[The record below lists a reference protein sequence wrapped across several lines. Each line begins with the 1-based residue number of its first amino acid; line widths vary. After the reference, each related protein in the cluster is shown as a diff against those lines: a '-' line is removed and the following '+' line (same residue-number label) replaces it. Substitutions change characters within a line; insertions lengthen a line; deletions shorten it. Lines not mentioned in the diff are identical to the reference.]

1 LQKNKGAITMDI
13 KSQEVVSDD
22 TAKNL
27 SEVSESKDVVKYNTY
42 KHALADA
49 KNHKARAD
57 ELQAKLA
64 DFERKEQELV
74 ENRLKEQGEYKKLLE
89 IERKKRKEEEDKRT
103 HYEKSL
109 LDAHKLSAVREK
121 IPGKLKRNEYY
132 SFIDTDKIILD
143 HETGEIDQ
151 NSLEAVVNSFVQDH
165 GALIE
170 RQGNVGLP
178 QNAASGSTNN
188 LTYEA
193 WLALPL
199 KEQKLRRKEV
209 MDNWKSKKF

>member
-1 LQKNKGAITMDI
+1 MQKNKGEFIMESESTKVI
-13 KSQEVVSDD
+13 SDD
-22 TAKNL
+22 TAENL
-27 SEVSESKDVVKYNTY
+27 SEISENKDTVKYSTY
-42 KHALADA
+42 RHALADA
-49 KNHKARAD
+49 KNHKKRAE
-57 ELQAKLA
+57 ELQARLA

-89 IERKKRKEEEDKRT
+89 IERQKRTEEEKKRA

-121 IPGKLKRNEYY
+121 IPGKLKRSEYY

-151 NSLEAVVNSFVQDH
+151 NSLEAVVNSFIQDH

-170 RQGNVGLP
+170 RQGSVGLP